1 MQRIGQVLKSN
12 GRDGE
17 LLVSFS
23 GIAPEEIDL
32 EEPVFIEFD
41 GLPVP
46 FYFEAFNQRGNSRA
60 LVRLTGVH
68 NLTDA
73 EPHGCRRTR
82 RRRPLRR
89 GRPLRRRGR
98 RPDRLDRPACGRDES
113 RHRNGPRRHSRQ
125 PLHLGGD
132 RPRRM
137 PPPPPGRA
145 RPGRGR
151 NGKSPPD
158 GDSGRPSRFVN
169 QQITSYNRP
178 ASQSAERFPRCP

>member
-46 FYFEAFNQRGNSRA
+46 FYFESFSQRGNSRA

-68 NLTDA
+68 NLMDA
-73 EPHGCRRTR
+73 DELAGALLYAEDDLYEDEEEDLTGWTVLDADGRKAGIISAHEDIPGNPCIWVETGHGEC
-82 RRRPLRR
+82 L
-89 GRPLRRRGR
+89 L
-98 RPDRLDRPACGRDES
+98 
-113 RHRNGPRRHSRQ
+113 
-125 PLHLGGD
+125 PLHEELVLD
-132 RPRRM
+132 VDEKEKTLRM
-137 PPPPPGRA
+137 EIPEGLL
-145 RPGRGR
+145 
-151 NGKSPPD
+151 D
-158 GDSGRPSRFVN
+158 L
-169 QQITSYNRP
+169 
-178 ASQSAERFPRCP
+178 

>member
-23 GIAPEEIDL
+23 GVAPEEIDL

-46 FYFEAFNQRGNSRA
+46 FYFEAFSQRGNSRA

-73 EPHGCRRTR
+73 DELAGAVLYAEDDLYEDEDEDLTGWTVLNTDGTKVGTVSAHEDIPGNPCIWVETGHGECLL
-82 RRRPLRR
+82 PLREELVLDVDETKQT
-89 GRPLRRRGR
+89 LRMEIPEGL
-98 RPDRLDRPACGRDES
+98 LD
-113 RHRNGPRRHSRQ
+113 
-125 PLHLGGD
+125 L
-132 RPRRM
+132 
-137 PPPPPGRA
+137 
-145 RPGRGR
+145 
-151 NGKSPPD
+151 
-158 GDSGRPSRFVN
+158 
-169 QQITSYNRP
+169 
-178 ASQSAERFPRCP
+178 

>member
-17 LLVSFS
+17 LLVSFI

-46 FYFEAFNQRGNSRA
+46 FYFESFSQRGNTRA

-73 EPHGCRRTR
+73 DELAGATLYAEDDLYEDEEEDLTGWTVLDADGTRVGTVSAHEDIPGNPCIWVETGHGECLL
-82 RRRPLRR
+82 PLREELVLEVDEEKQTLQIEIPE
-89 GRPLRRRGR
+89 GL
-98 RPDRLDRPACGRDES
+98 LD
-113 RHRNGPRRHSRQ
+113 
-125 PLHLGGD
+125 L
-132 RPRRM
+132 
-137 PPPPPGRA
+137 
-145 RPGRGR
+145 
-151 NGKSPPD
+151 
-158 GDSGRPSRFVN
+158 
-169 QQITSYNRP
+169 
-178 ASQSAERFPRCP
+178 

>member
-23 GIAPEEIDL
+23 GIAPEDIDL

-46 FYFEAFNQRGNSRA
+46 FYFEAFTQRGNSRA

-73 EPHGCRRTR
+73 DELAGAVLYAEDDLYEDEEEDLTGWTVLDADGTKVGTVTAHEDIPGNPCIWVETGHGECLL
-82 RRRPLRR
+82 PLREELVLEVDETKQT
-89 GRPLRRRGR
+89 LRMEIPEGL
-98 RPDRLDRPACGRDES
+98 LD
-113 RHRNGPRRHSRQ
+113 
-125 PLHLGGD
+125 L
-132 RPRRM
+132 
-137 PPPPPGRA
+137 
-145 RPGRGR
+145 
-151 NGKSPPD
+151 
-158 GDSGRPSRFVN
+158 
-169 QQITSYNRP
+169 
-178 ASQSAERFPRCP
+178 

>member
-17 LLVSFS
+17 LLVGFT

-46 FYFEAFNQRGNSRA
+46 FYFEAFSQRGNSRA

-73 EPHGCRRTR
+73 DELAGAVLYAEDDLYEDEDEDLTGWTVLDADGNRVGTVSAHEDIPGNPCIWVETGHGESLL
-82 RRRPLRR
+82 PLREELVLEVNETEKT
-89 GRPLRRRGR
+89 LRMEIPEGL
-98 RPDRLDRPACGRDES
+98 LD
-113 RHRNGPRRHSRQ
+113 
-125 PLHLGGD
+125 L
-132 RPRRM
+132 
-137 PPPPPGRA
+137 
-145 RPGRGR
+145 
-151 NGKSPPD
+151 
-158 GDSGRPSRFVN
+158 
-169 QQITSYNRP
+169 
-178 ASQSAERFPRCP
+178 

>member
-23 GIAPEEIDL
+23 GIAPEDIDL

-46 FYFEAFNQRGNSRA
+46 FYFEAFSQRGNSRA

-73 EPHGCRRTR
+73 DELAGAVLYAEDDLYEDEEEDLTGWTVLHADGTKVGTVTAHEDIPGNPCIWVETGHGEALI
-82 RRRPLRR
+82 PLREELVLEVDEEKET
-89 GRPLRRRGR
+89 LRMEIPEGL
-98 RPDRLDRPACGRDES
+98 LD
-113 RHRNGPRRHSRQ
+113 
-125 PLHLGGD
+125 L
-132 RPRRM
+132 
-137 PPPPPGRA
+137 
-145 RPGRGR
+145 
-151 NGKSPPD
+151 
-158 GDSGRPSRFVN
+158 
-169 QQITSYNRP
+169 
-178 ASQSAERFPRCP
+178 

>member
-46 FYFEAFNQRGNSRA
+46 FYFEAFSQRGNSRA

-73 EPHGCRRTR
+73 DELAGAVLYAEDDLYEDEEEDLTGWTVLDADGTKVGTVSAHEDIPGNPCIWVETGHGECLL
-82 RRRPLRR
+82 PLREELVLDVDETKQT
-89 GRPLRRRGR
+89 LRMEIPEGL
-98 RPDRLDRPACGRDES
+98 LD
-113 RHRNGPRRHSRQ
+113 
-125 PLHLGGD
+125 L
-132 RPRRM
+132 
-137 PPPPPGRA
+137 
-145 RPGRGR
+145 
-151 NGKSPPD
+151 
-158 GDSGRPSRFVN
+158 
-169 QQITSYNRP
+169 
-178 ASQSAERFPRCP
+178 

>member
-23 GIAPEEIDL
+23 GIAPEDIDL

-46 FYFEAFNQRGNSRA
+46 FYFESFTQRGSSRA

-73 EPHGCRRTR
+73 DELAGAVLYAEDDLYEDEEQDLTGWTVLDADGTKAGTVTAHEDIPGNPCIWVETGHGECLL
-82 RRRPLRR
+82 PLREELVLDVDETEKT
-89 GRPLRRRGR
+89 LRMEIPEGL
-98 RPDRLDRPACGRDES
+98 LD
-113 RHRNGPRRHSRQ
+113 
-125 PLHLGGD
+125 L
-132 RPRRM
+132 
-137 PPPPPGRA
+137 
-145 RPGRGR
+145 
-151 NGKSPPD
+151 
-158 GDSGRPSRFVN
+158 
-169 QQITSYNRP
+169 
-178 ASQSAERFPRCP
+178 

>member
-17 LLVSFS
+17 LLVGFT

-46 FYFEAFNQRGNSRA
+46 FYFEAFSQRGNSRA

-73 EPHGCRRTR
+73 DELAGAVLYAEDDLYEDEDEDLTGWTVLDADGNRVGTVSAHEDIPGNPCIWVETGHGESLL
-82 RRRPLRR
+82 PLREELVLEVDETEKT
-89 GRPLRRRGR
+89 LRMEIPEGL
-98 RPDRLDRPACGRDES
+98 LD
-113 RHRNGPRRHSRQ
+113 
-125 PLHLGGD
+125 L
-132 RPRRM
+132 
-137 PPPPPGRA
+137 
-145 RPGRGR
+145 
-151 NGKSPPD
+151 
-158 GDSGRPSRFVN
+158 
-169 QQITSYNRP
+169 
-178 ASQSAERFPRCP
+178 

>member
-17 LLVSFS
+17 LLVSFF

-46 FYFEAFNQRGNSRA
+46 FYFESFTQRGNSRA

-73 EPHGCRRTR
+73 DELAGAVLYAEDDLYEDEEEDLTGWTVLNADGARVGTVSAHEDIPGNPCIWVETGHGEC
-82 RRRPLRR
+82 L
-89 GRPLRRRGR
+89 L
-98 RPDRLDRPACGRDES
+98 
-113 RHRNGPRRHSRQ
+113 
-125 PLHLGGD
+125 PLHEELILD
-132 RPRRM
+132 VDAKEKTLRM
-137 PPPPPGRA
+137 EIPEGLL
-145 RPGRGR
+145 
-151 NGKSPPD
+151 D
-158 GDSGRPSRFVN
+158 L
-169 QQITSYNRP
+169 
-178 ASQSAERFPRCP
+178 

>member
-46 FYFEAFNQRGNSRA
+46 FYFEAFTQRGNSRA

-68 NLTDA
+68 SLTDA
-73 EPHGCRRTR
+73 DELAGAVLYAEDDLYEDEEEDLTGWTVLDADGTKAGTVTAHEDIPGNPCIWVETGHGESLL
-82 RRRPLRR
+82 PLREELVLDVDETEKA
-89 GRPLRRRGR
+89 LRMEIPEGL
-98 RPDRLDRPACGRDES
+98 LD
-113 RHRNGPRRHSRQ
+113 
-125 PLHLGGD
+125 L
-132 RPRRM
+132 
-137 PPPPPGRA
+137 
-145 RPGRGR
+145 
-151 NGKSPPD
+151 
-158 GDSGRPSRFVN
+158 
-169 QQITSYNRP
+169 
-178 ASQSAERFPRCP
+178 